1 VTATVGAN
9 HMSPREWT
17 DLAYVVLTAAAAGA
31 ALAFAYLAGHRVI
44 GSAKLR
50 VWAGAVLVAI
60 PGVFLGWLL
69 TQPELGVR
77 SAYGGFTDAIFG
89 AETPG
94 AQSTPVSRNE
104 LARPR
109 PMRERPEGADASTKP
124 SDAVPLDPGHPGT
137 GPAPPPEPPVTPT
150 PSPTQTPSP
159 TPTPTPSPSPPP
171 TQSPSPS
178 PSPTTSPS
186 PSDTT
191 VPRELISLDEL
202 LPLLEGLEV
211 LEETSA

>member
-1 VTATVGAN
+1 
-9 HMSPREWT
+9 MSPREWT

-31 ALAFAYLAGHRVI
+31 ALAFAYLAGQRVM
-44 GSAKLR
+44 GSARFR

-60 PGVFLGWLL
+60 PGVVLGWLL

-89 AETPG
+89 TETPG
-94 AQSTPVSRNE
+94 AQSTPVSGSE

-109 PMRERPEGADASTKP
+109 PMRDRPAETVPFTKP
-124 SDAVPLDPGHPGT
+124 STTEPADPGHPGS
-137 GPAPPPEPPVTPT
+137 GPAPSPQPSVTPS

-159 TPTPTPSPSPPP
+159 TPTPTPSPSSTP

-178 PSPTTSPS
+178 PSPSASASST
-186 PSDTT
+186 DTT
-191 VPRELISLDEL
+191 LPRELISLDEL

-211 LEETSA
+211 LEGRTTQP